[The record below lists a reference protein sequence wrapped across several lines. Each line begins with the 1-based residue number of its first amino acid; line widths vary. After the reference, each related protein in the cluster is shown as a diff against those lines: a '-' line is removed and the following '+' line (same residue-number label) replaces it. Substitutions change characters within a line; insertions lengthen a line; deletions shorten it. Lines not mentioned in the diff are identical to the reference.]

1 MKINDLRAKSVEEL
15 NSNLFE
21 LKSQLTQLLFQNKAG
36 NLQDGTEIRRTRRSI
51 AQVLTVI
58 NEKKNGGSN

>member
-15 NSNLFE
+15 NENLFE
-21 LKSQLTQLLFQNKAG
+21 LKSNLTQLLFQNKAG